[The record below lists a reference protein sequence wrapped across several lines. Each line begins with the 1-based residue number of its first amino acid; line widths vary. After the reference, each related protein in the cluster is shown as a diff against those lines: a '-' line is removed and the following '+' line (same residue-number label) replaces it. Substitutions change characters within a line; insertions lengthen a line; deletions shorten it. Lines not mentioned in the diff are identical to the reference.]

1 MMIDDDN
8 NNKYYL
14 NNIYNSSSVIS
25 KITFNTYK
33 VINIIIIY
41 YDILLFWEVESKA
54 ISVSTIMCKYSSRQ
68 NIEEDYRQKQVRG
81 KIIEVASLKGV

>member
-41 YDILLFWEVESKA
+41 YILLFWEVESKA